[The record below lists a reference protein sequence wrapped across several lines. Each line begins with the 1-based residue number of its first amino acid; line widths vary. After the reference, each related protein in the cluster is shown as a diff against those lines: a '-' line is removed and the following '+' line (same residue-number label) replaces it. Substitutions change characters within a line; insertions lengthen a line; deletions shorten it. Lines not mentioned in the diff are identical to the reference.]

1 MLLWALLP
9 SATRGDGSWT
19 SLGEVVVQGLE
30 GRAGRR
36 QTGVP
41 LAVRP
46 GRLEQGGSDQ
56 KGLLTVIVQMH
67 SLLGG

>member
-9 SATRGDGSWT
+9 SATGENRARTWEKQSCRDRRG
-19 SLGEVVVQGLE
+19 
-30 GRAGRR
+30 R

-46 GRLEQGGSDQ
+46 AKLQQGGSDQ
-56 KGLLTVIVQMH
+56 EDLLTVIVQMH
-67 SLLGG
+67 SLFGG